1 MLQHLRF
8 PAPVRK
14 SRFPAY
20 AVFPRRFRRIP
31 PVSQPKFQ
39 SFGGIRA
46 GFGSARRVSGGHEG
60 RWVRWQSGAADAVRC
75 GGQLREV
82 QRCLR
87 KSSPFTSFSLAF
99 GKLTIKLEILC
110 KETKCRQ
117 LQNLCEKTETQVQ
130 GLGKREPTEDAELRI
145 ACIVLDYCTALVY
158 NHIMPQYEYTLIRRR
173 NCQNEV
179 FLGYDDRT
187 NSASDAS

>member
-1 MLQHLRF
+1 MC
-8 PAPVRK
+8 
-14 SRFPAY
+14 SNTS
-20 AVFPRRFRRIP
+20 VFPRLYVNHVSRRTPFSHAVSAGFRPSHSRSFETAGFGFLSKFELLCKETKIP
-31 PVSQPKFQ
+31 QFQ

-117 LQNLCEKTETQVQ
+117 FQNLCEKTATQVQ
-130 GLGKREPTEDAELRI
+130 GLGQREPT
-145 ACIVLDYCTALVY
+145 
-158 NHIMPQYEYTLIRRR
+158 
-173 NCQNEV
+173 
-179 FLGYDDRT
+179 
-187 NSASDAS
+187 